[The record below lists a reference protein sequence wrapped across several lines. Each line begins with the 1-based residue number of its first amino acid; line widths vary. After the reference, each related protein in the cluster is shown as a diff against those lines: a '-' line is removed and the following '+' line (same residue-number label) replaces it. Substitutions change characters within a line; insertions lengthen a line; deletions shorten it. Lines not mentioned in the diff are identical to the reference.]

1 MNTWLHNPASQ
12 NCTII
17 AEVAQSHDGSL
28 GMAHAFIDAVAKTG
42 ADAIKFQTHI
52 AAAESTP
59 GEPWRK
65 KFSLQDVTRYDYWKR
80 MEFSE
85 SQWQG
90 LKNHAVEKGLLF
102 LSSPFSLEAVE
113 LLKKVGMT
121 AWKIASGEIS
131 NSQMLKM
138 IAATKQ
144 PVMISTGMS
153 DLHEVD
159 RTVALLKPSGVP
171 LALMQCA
178 TIYPCPPEAVGL
190 NVIDVYKKR
199 YQTAVG
205 LSDHS
210 ATIYAGLAAASMGIQ
225 VLEVHVTLS
234 PDMFGPDVIAS
245 LTTAELK
252 QLVDGVRFI
261 EKMLANPVNKQIL
274 GEHAAPLRKIF
285 MKSVVAKH
293 DLLKGHILSPDDMAL
308 KKPGGGLTADDYPQ
322 LIGKRL
328 RKSIAKDEMI
338 LKENTE

>member
-1 MNTWLHNPASQ
+1 MSTWLHNQANR

-65 KFSLQDVTRYDYWKR
+65 KFSLQDASRYDYWQR
-80 MEFSE
+80 MEFTE

-90 LKNHAVEKGLLF
+90 LKNHATEKGLLF
-102 LSSPFSLEAVE
+102 LSSPFSLEAVD
-113 LLKKVGMT
+113 LLKKVGV
-121 AWKIASGEIS
+121 AGWKIASGEI
-131 NSQMLKM
+131 NNLQMLEQ

-144 PVMISTGMS
+144 PIMLSTGMS
-153 DLHEVD
+153 DLPEID
-159 RTVALLKPSGVP
+159 RIVARVKGWGNP

-190 NVIDVYKKR
+190 NVIDIYKQR
-199 YQTAVG
+199 YKTAVG

-210 ATIYAGLAAASMGIQ
+210 ATLYAGLAAATLGIQ

-234 PDMFGPDVIAS
+234 HEMFGPDVIAS
-245 LTTAELK
+245 VNTQELK
-252 QLVDGVRFI
+252 QLVQGVRFI
-261 EKMLANPVNKQIL
+261 EKMLANPVNKQVL
-274 GEHAAPLRKIF
+274 GEHAAPLRQIF
-285 MKSVVAKH
+285 MKSIVARQNLAAGH
-293 DLLKGHILSPDDMAL
+293 QLSAADLAL
-308 KKPGGGLTADDYPQ
+308 KKPGGGLGAEDFSK
-322 LIGKRL
+322 LIGRRL
-328 RKSIAKDEMI
+328 RTAINKDQQI
-338 LKENTE
+338 LEKDVE